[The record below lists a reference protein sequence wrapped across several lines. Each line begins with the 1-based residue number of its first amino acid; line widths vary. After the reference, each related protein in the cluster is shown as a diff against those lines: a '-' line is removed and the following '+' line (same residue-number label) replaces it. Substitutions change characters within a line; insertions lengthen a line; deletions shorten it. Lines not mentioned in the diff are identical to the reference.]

1 MRLFVCGKFA
11 VLTGVNK
18 MAKSIKADAMAQAVK
33 TLSQVKRETAKPSKA
48 VITLSI
54 DEQVKLATKAGEA
67 KGTELNAREVFN
79 QAAKALREAKAT
91 VGDARKCPLAKAFLA
106 ARFPDTVA
114 ASTKANALSAF
125 RAAVES
131 GKAYDENAKRKEKK
145 KAAKTGAK
153 TPVAKTETETESDES
168 ETESEETAKSFSVSI
183 ARKGSAKKAAQ
194 VLRDLMNKMR
204 DSEEYAPLA
213 ALIIDSLDEFDG
225 SE

>member
-1 MRLFVCGKFA
+1 MTNAIAHTVASLKQ
-11 VLTGVNK
+11 TK
-18 MAKSIKADAMAQAVK
+18 AKSV
-33 TLSQVKRETAKPSKA
+33 KPSKP

-54 DEQVKLATKAGEA
+54 DEQVKLARKAGLA
-67 KGTELNAREVFN
+67 KGTELFQKEIFD
-79 QAAKALREAKAT
+79 QAAKALREAKA
-91 VGDARKCPLAKAFLA
+91 VIGDARKCPIAKAFLEG
-106 ARFPDTVA
+106 RFDAGVA

-125 RAAVES
+125 RAAVNE

-145 KAAKTGAK
+145 TAKKTGAK
-153 TPVAKTETETESDES
+153 TADTKKATHIEATETAT
-168 ETESEETAKSFSVSI
+168 TYQCTI

-213 ALIIDSLDEFDG
+213 ALIIDSIDEFEG

>member
-1 MRLFVCGKFA
+1 MTNAIAHTVASLKQ
-11 VLTGVNK
+11 TK
-18 MAKSIKADAMAQAVK
+18 AKSV
-33 TLSQVKRETAKPSKA
+33 KPSKP

-54 DEQVKLATKAGEA
+54 DEQVKLARKAGLA
-67 KGTELNAREVFN
+67 KGTELFQKEIFE
-79 QAAKALREAKAT
+79 QAPKALREAKA
-91 VGDARKCPLAKAFLA
+91 VIGDARKCPIAKAFLEG
-106 ARFPDTVA
+106 RFDAGVA

-125 RAAVES
+125 RAAVNE

-145 KAAKTGAK
+145 TAKKTGAK
-153 TPVAKTETETESDES
+153 TADTKKATHIEATETAT
-168 ETESEETAKSFSVSI
+168 TYQCTI

>member
-1 MRLFVCGKFA
+1 MTNAIAHTVASLKQ
-11 VLTGVNK
+11 TK
-18 MAKSIKADAMAQAVK
+18 AKSV
-33 TLSQVKRETAKPSKA
+33 KPSKP

-54 DEQVKLATKAGEA
+54 DEQVKLARKAGLA
-67 KGTELNAREVFN
+67 KGTELFQKEIFD
-79 QAAKALREAKAT
+79 QAAKALREAKA
-91 VGDARKCPLAKAFLA
+91 VIGDARKCPIAKAFLEG
-106 ARFPDTVA
+106 RFDAGVA

-125 RAAVES
+125 RAAVNE

-145 KAAKTGAK
+145 TAKKTGAK
-153 TPVAKTETETESDES
+153 TADTKKATHIEATETAT
-168 ETESEETAKSFSVSI
+168 TYQCTI

-225 SE
+225 TE